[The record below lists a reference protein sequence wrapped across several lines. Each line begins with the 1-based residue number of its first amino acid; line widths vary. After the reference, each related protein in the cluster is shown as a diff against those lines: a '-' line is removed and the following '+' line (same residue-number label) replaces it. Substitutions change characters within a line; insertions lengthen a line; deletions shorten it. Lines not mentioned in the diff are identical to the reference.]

1 MKRTF
6 MLLCSAALFG
16 VPCWSQALDPYGGLK
31 SLKCQTATGYFH
43 VEKLGSRWWFCTP
56 AGNAFFMEGVYAV
69 ASGVDA
75 SYLNAVKRKYRDT
88 STWAEETN
96 QRLKSWGFNT
106 LGLYAQVSN
115 RPSFVDPSYPTD
127 SSGSRSQ
134 PVKLPFLINVRPAL
148 YSMTNPLIEMIRPDG
163 QKLLEEP
170 VKNIIYGESPYYKE
184 YRPSTGIADYFDR
197 KMGLWLER
205 DLAQAKPLNGIKN
218 SPSLSYLVGI
228 GVDDGDQMYGFG
240 AGDAF
245 PTIPAG
251 HNNAHLSWLV
261 AIAAPRQT
269 FNAQYRVLYRDTAD
283 YTKEAWRDMLA
294 ARYGTINALNAS
306 WQSEYTTFDSSSAFV
321 NAEMIAAGDGTTTS
335 FVYTLAHTPVTPLS
349 ITVSLS
355 GAPQGGDCPY
365 WIVICGVSSG
375 GSLSGPSGTTIQ
387 ASSQPWLRDPEVVN
401 CNCSLAAAS
410 YWVRI
415 VYHFSSPS
423 RMVGVP
429 SRRLG
434 VTVAAGKQIQI
445 ESPRP
450 DESGK
455 ATGYDVYVATAPPG
469 DSPNGLET
477 LQAANIPFGTN
488 WLEPRSGL
496 VDGASIPPS
505 LNTIDYNTGR
515 IQLNFTSPPPRGA
528 SITVSY
534 AYNGWM
540 SGGTGLMDEDGRPAH
555 QRWLGNDSIYL
566 SNTNPNV
573 KADLDTFLLA
583 VASQYLGT
591 CQREIKKAFP
601 HILFI
606 GPDSIGSWGAPAR
619 VPVLQAAS
627 KYVDVLSGPGHYD
640 ARQDVI
646 DYTAQYFGDKPVLEG
661 QYRTA
666 NLNSPWFSYPG
677 GQGSDFPTQ
686 EARGQDYYN
695 AVTGLQSKTVTAT
708 GSHPFVGEAWWQYT
722 DNRGEQKNWGLVTL
736 FDNAYDGQE
745 DVSGTVKCSAPLQSY
760 SCGGEAANYGDVIT
774 SVRSANLFWLT
785 H

>member
-16 VPCWSQALDPYGGLK
+16 VPCWSQALDSYGGLK

-88 STWAEETN
+88 NTWAEETN

-294 ARYGTINALNAS
+294 ARYGTINVLNAA

-349 ITVSLS
+349 VTVSLS

-469 DSPNGLET
+469 GTPNGPET
-477 LQAANIPFGTN
+477 LQASNIPFGTN
-488 WLEPRSGL
+488 WTEPGSGL
-496 VDGASIPPS
+496 VDGASLPPS

-555 QRWLGNDSIYL
+555 QAWLGNDSIYL

-646 DYTAQYFGDKPVLEG
+646 DYTAQHFGDKPVLEG